1 LSEELLLGLSA
12 VLVLGIG
19 AQWLASRLRLPSI
32 LLLLLL
38 GFLAGP
44 VLDLVNTDETF
55 DDLLFPVVAL
65 SVAVIL
71 FEGGLSLR
79 ISELPKVRSVIVRLI
94 SVGALATWLIGAAA
108 GHYIVGLDWPMAV
121 LLGAILVVTGPTV
134 VGPLLRQI
142 RPRGQ
147 AATALK
153 WEGILIDP
161 VGAVLAVLIFEALL
175 DGEFGQAPAVIGLG
189 VLETLA
195 IGVVGGFLFAGLV
208 IISIRRYW
216 VPDHLHNPVTLLMVV
231 SAFAISNVLHPE
243 AGLLTVTVMGIVL
256 ANQNQISI
264 RHIVEFKENLQVLLI
279 GTLFILLSSRLEI
292 GDLTSTGWQ
301 GILFLA
307 VLVLIARPLAVIL
320 STWRSELTLK
330 ERVFLSWMAPR
341 GIVAASVASI
351 FAFELVNTGYS
362 GAEQLVPLT
371 FLVIIGTVA
380 LYGLTS
386 GPVARALGLAE
397 RNPQGVLIIGAHN
410 FGQEIA
416 ETLQTYGFR
425 VALIDSDGKNVWQ
438 SQQRGLRAYHG
449 DALSEALLDEINLS
463 GIGRLLALTSN
474 NEVNSLAALHYR
486 DVFGREEVYQLDIS
500 EQFSDQ
506 ELVTEH
512 FRGRSLFGAEI
523 GYDELCG
530 SVEQGSVVQVIELT
544 ESLDYA
550 SLRSRFSDAFI
561 PLFSINSRGE
571 LLIFTSEYQPLPKTG
586 RKLVFLAPPS
596 DKSDQPAISV
606 QAESNEADHGMEENE
621 QI

>member
-1 LSEELLLGLSA
+1 
-12 VLVLGIG
+12 
-19 AQWLASRLRLPSI
+19 
-32 LLLLLL
+32 
-38 GFLAGP
+38 
-44 VLDLVNTDETF
+44 
-55 DDLLFPVVAL
+55 
-65 SVAVIL
+65 
-71 FEGGLSLR
+71 
-79 ISELPKVRSVIVRLI
+79 
-94 SVGALATWLIGAAA
+94 
-108 GHYIVGLDWPMAV
+108 
-121 LLGAILVVTGPTV
+121 
-134 VGPLLRQI
+134 
-142 RPRGQ
+142 
-147 AATALK
+147 
-153 WEGILIDP
+153 
-161 VGAVLAVLIFEALL
+161 
-175 DGEFGQAPAVIGLG
+175 
-189 VLETLA
+189 
-195 IGVVGGFLFAGLV
+195 
-208 IISIRRYW
+208 
-216 VPDHLHNPVTLLMVV
+216 
-231 SAFAISNVLHPE
+231 
-243 AGLLTVTVMGIVL
+243 MGIVL